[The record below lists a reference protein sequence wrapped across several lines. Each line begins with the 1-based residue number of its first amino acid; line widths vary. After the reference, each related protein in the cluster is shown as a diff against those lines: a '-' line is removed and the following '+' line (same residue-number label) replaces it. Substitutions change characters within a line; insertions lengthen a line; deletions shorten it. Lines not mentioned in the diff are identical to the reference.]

1 MSLVVILIM
10 AICAKPMPYMNKL
23 IVFIVLILSFAAHA
37 LAQTAPRTGDIS
49 AQAAQVTEFDVNG
62 LKVLVK
68 RRPSAPTV
76 ATALFVRG
84 GARNITEK
92 NAGIENLMLRSAIE
106 AGKKYNRQTVRR
118 ELSRAGSGIGAAVSP
133 DYSVVSMGTTRP
145 NFDRLWDIFTD
156 VTLNPA
162 FAPEDIDRN
171 RQSII
176 SGLRETEISPEG
188 ALQAEL
194 DRRVYAGHPYAN
206 DVEGTVSTI
215 TGLTPADI
223 IAYHQKAMQTSRLL
237 LVFVGDLD
245 PNEIKAR
252 VAASFGKLPRGDYK
266 DQAYPALDFSTPAVD
281 VVARPS
287 LPTNYVEGVFNA
299 PSLASPD
306 YYPMQVA
313 MAILQQLVYEEVRT
327 NRQLSYAPGADINNY
342 AANTANISV
351 SSVDANQSVQVML
364 EQISMLRTR
373 QLNDEAVSDVAGN
386 FLTTYY
392 LKQETSAAQAGELAR
407 YELIGG
413 GWRNAFEFLNRIR
426 EVRAADLTFVA
437 NKYMKNLRFVV
448 VGNPAAVNRSVFT
461 KS

>member
-1 MSLVVILIM
+1 MTGR
-10 AICAKPMPYMNKL
+10 PYMNKL
-23 IVFIVLILSFAAHA
+23 AIFAIFILSFAVYAQ
-37 LAQTAPRTGDIS
+37 AQTTSADNIA

-84 GARNITEK
+84 GARNITEE

-118 ELSRAGSGIGAAVSP
+118 ELSRAGSGIGADVSP
-133 DYSVVSMGTTRP
+133 DYSVVSMGTTRQ
-145 NFDRLWDIFTD
+145 NFDHLWDIYTD
-156 VTLNPA
+156 VILNPA
-162 FAPEDIDRN
+162 FIPADIEKN
-171 RQSII
+171 RQAILS
-176 SGLRETEISPEG
+176 SLRESEISPEG
-188 ALQAEL
+188 ALEAEL

-206 DVEGTVSTI
+206 DVGGTAATI
-215 TGLTPADI
+215 GGFTAADLA
-223 IAYHQKAMQTSRLL
+223 AYHRKIMKTSQLL

-245 PNEIKAR
+245 PEEIKAK
-252 VAASFGKLPRGDYK
+252 VTASFGKLPRGEYK
-266 DQAYPALDFSTPAVD
+266 DQPYPVLDFSAPAVD
-281 VVARPS
+281 VVARPG
-287 LPTNYVEGVFNA
+287 LPTNYVEGVFRA

-313 MAILQQLVYEEVRT
+313 MAILQQLVYQEVRVS
-327 NRQLSYAPGADINNY
+327 RQLSYAPGADINNY
-342 AANTANISV
+342 SANTANISV
-351 SSVDANQSVQVML
+351 SSVDANQSVEVML
-364 EQISMLRTR
+364 NQIDLLRRRNLT
-373 QLNDEAVSDVAGN
+373 DEIVSEVAGN

-426 EVRAADLTFVA
+426 EVRSADLNFVA
-437 NKYMKNLRFVV
+437 NKYMKNLHFVV
-448 VGNPAAVNRSVFT
+448 VGNPAAVDRSIFT